1 MELTPATD
9 VHTAPLAAL
18 GLIGGY
24 LSARESGIRAVGG
37 VLLGAAGLYCGRTW
51 LAKSGSGVTAGLSVI
66 YIGGFAVSHPLAKK
80 IGAWPSVLAV
90 SALAAGASWWFVDAQ
105 PPAETF

>member
-1 MELTPATD
+1 MKLTPARD

-18 GLIGGY
+18 GLVGGY
-24 LSARESGIRAVGG
+24 LSARESGIRALGG

-51 LAKSGSGVTAGLSVI
+51 LAKRGPLVTTGLSLV
-66 YIGGFAVSHPLAKK
+66 YVGGFGLSHPLATK

-90 SALAAGASWWFVDAQ
+90 SAVSAGACWALVDAQ
-105 PPAETF
+105 PSR

>member
-1 MELTPATD
+1 MKLTPATD

-18 GLIGGY
+18 GLVGGY

-51 LAKSGSGVTAGLSVI
+51 LAKRGPGVTAALSAI
-66 YIGGFAVSHPLAKK
+66 YVGGFGLSHPLAHK
-80 IGAWPSVLAV
+80 IGPWPSVLAV
-90 SALAAGASWWFVDAQ
+90 SALSAGASWWLVDAQ
-105 PPAETF
+105 PAR